1 MSALPRSFEFDPNL
15 SSARQHYQIVF
26 RLAEIRVKDLSRFN
40 MHDRRAGG
48 DLSHVDLGRSTLNR
62 IEHGDERS
70 IARLRKLIE
79 KVAAKNLREEVRALR
94 ARGRPARAKARI
106 AQGPRPPSHGGNAAP
121 LREGILSVNRKWFGG
136 SGFANWIENRVED
149 FRRVAMAFL
158 RTHFPSRQLVYA
170 ASHADEEAFHIH
182 FVLAPWESRISHNR
196 GRQIL
201 LRPAA
206 NPLLARY
213 EHGQDLAGEHFAQ
226 LGLLR
231 GTRRAAA
238 VREAKA
244 MEKIRRAMAGTEH
257 ESRVPSPAPRRHLP
271 PSQYRANEIA
281 LGRAEAAKA
290 KEAIRECCQTAA
302 RKMRQR
308 LSRDQ
313 RKTDRARERAEAV
326 RTRELA
332 RIAEL
337 QTEWQ
342 ARVAALN
349 EAQTEAA
356 EIIASAR
363 AEAARLLKEAENKCS
378 DRRTELQNLETAVAA
393 EKATVSNLRKTV
405 AALESRRN
413 TAAVQ
418 ANQKKDELYQLEAQ
432 VRTEKSA
439 VSSLRKD
446 LADLEQSRE
455 ATTKQV
461 TQACEE
467 VSRLDEKFT
476 EAKEKVAASMKA
488 ANQLEGDMRDA
499 EHFVNLLAMGILT
512 IAPENG
518 MPVWGPNKP
527 HDPAER
533 DAVWR
538 LIERRGRL
546 GDELGAILSEALH
559 MIVAGERA
567 AIAND
572 VRKLDEICTELGLPE
587 DLRLADLKRT
597 YAPPEDDESAP
608 GF

>member
-1 MSALPRSFEFDPNL
+1 MSALPRSFEFDPSL
-15 SSARQHYQIVF
+15 CSARQRYQIVF
-26 RLAEIRVKDLSRFN
+26 RLAELRVKDLSRFT
-40 MHDRRAGG
+40 MHDRRSGG
-48 DLSHVDLGRSTLNR
+48 DLSHVDLGRSTLNL

-70 IARLRKLIE
+70 ITRLRKLID
-79 KVAAKNLREEVRALR
+79 KVAAKNLREEARALR
-94 ARGRPARAKARI
+94 ARGRPGQAAARL

-158 RTHFPSRQLVYA
+158 RTHFPGRQLVYA

-226 LGLLR
+226 LGLKR

-238 VREAKA
+238 VREARA
-244 MEKIRRAMAGTEH
+244 MEKMRRAMAGTEH
-257 ESRVPSPAPRRHLP
+257 ETRIPCPTPRRHLP

-281 LGRAEAAKA
+281 LGRAEAAKTR
-290 KEAIRECCQTAA
+290 EAIRECCQTAA

-313 RKTDRARERAEAV
+313 RKTDRARKRAEAV
-326 RTRELA
+326 RIRELA
-332 RIAEL
+332 KIAEL
-337 QTEWQ
+337 RTEWQ
-342 ARVAALN
+342 ERVAALD

-356 EIIASAR
+356 AIIAAAR
-363 AEAARLLKEAENKCS
+363 ADAERILNEAEKTCS
-378 DRRTELQNLETAVAA
+378 ERRTELKDLETAVAA
-393 EKATVSNLRKTV
+393 KQATVSNLRETLF
-405 AALESRRN
+405 ALESSRD
-413 TAAVQ
+413 TAA
-418 ANQKKDELYQLEAQ
+418 AHAIEKKEELTQLEAQ
-432 VRTEKSA
+432 VRTEGSA
-439 VSSLRKD
+439 VSSLRKG
-446 LADLEQSRE
+446 LANLEQSRE

-461 TQACEE
+461 TQAREE
-467 VSRLDEKFT
+467 LAQLKTKIT
-476 EAKEKVAASMKA
+476 EGNARVAASMKA

-499 EHFVNLLAMGILT
+499 GHFVNLLAMGTLT

-518 MPVWGPNKP
+518 TILWGPNEP
-527 HDPAER
+527 RDPAER
-533 DAVWR
+533 DAVSR
-538 LIERRGRL
+538 LIERRGCL
-546 GDELGAILSEALH
+546 GEELGAILSEALH
-559 MIVAGERA
+559 MIVSGERA
-567 AIAND
+567 AIAKD
-572 VRKLDEICTELGLPE
+572 VRRLGVICKELGLPE
-587 DLRLADLKRT
+587 DLRLADLKRLYGT
-597 YAPPEDDESAP
+597 PEDDETTP